1 MTNTSFYLIS
11 QKIVLLQNARACTS
25 TSLLSLKVYF
35 QLAGKHVF
43 WPVKHLIEGEPG
55 NTHHLNFNDNKEC

>member
-1 MTNTSFYLIS
+1 MVLFH
-11 QKIVLLQNARACTS
+11 QKIILLQNAIACTS

-35 QLAGKHVF
+35 QLAGKHSL

-55 NTHHLNFNDNKEC
+55 NTH